1 MKKTLASIAVA
12 SAFLGSIA
20 VSSVSAAEI
29 DVTITNATKNI
40 YFTPLLVAAHSSDV
54 YLFRS
59 GESASPEVEAMA
71 EGGDISGLSSVAT
84 NAGAIVAEDPAG
96 GILDPGVSATASI
109 NTGDADRL
117 SISAMLL
124 PTNDGFVGLDSWA
137 IPSEPGTYTISLN
150 SYDAGTEANDELA
163 ASMPNPPFINFG
175 TGGTGVET
183 VVTNDKVHI
192 HPGNLGDSDPIGGL
206 SDINSATYRWL
217 NPVAIVTVTVK

>member
-12 SAFLGSIA
+12 SAFLGSIT

-96 GILDPGVSATASI
+96 GILDPGVSATASM

-117 SISAMLL
+117 SITAMLL
-124 PTNDGFVGLDSWA
+124 PTNDGFVGLDSWE
-137 IPSEPGTYTISLN
+137 IPVTPGSYTISLN

-192 HPGNLGDSDPIGGL
+192 HPGNLGDSDPAGGL